1 MTVDLCLLHSAWP
14 GARPSPPRP
23 NASARASWR
32 CLAYDGGLV
41 FGALGLAG
49 STARSSQA
57 ERLCLG
63 ELEVFGL

>member
-1 MTVDLCLLHSAWP
+1 MVP
-14 GARPSPPRP
+14 GRAR
-23 NASARASWR
+23 WR

-41 FGALGLAG
+41 FAAVGLAG

>member
-14 GARPSPPRP
+14 GALHGPPRP
-23 NASARASWR
+23 NAFAWASWR

-41 FGALGLAG
+41 LGALGLAG

-57 ERLCLG
+57 ERLCPG